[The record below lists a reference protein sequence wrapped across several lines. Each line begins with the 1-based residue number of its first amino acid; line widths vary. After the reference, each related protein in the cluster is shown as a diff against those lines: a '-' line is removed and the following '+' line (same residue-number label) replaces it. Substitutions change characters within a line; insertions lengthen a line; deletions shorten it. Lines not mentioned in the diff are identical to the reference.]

1 MAAPA
6 TLQPPSGTYPIVE
19 LKTTPGEFIR
29 VREFPEPE
37 IALEERAS
45 IFKTAYRYICSLG
58 QRWRTFGDKFRAESI
73 RPDNNWIERQTGRRF
88 SDFREMY

>member
-6 TLQPPSGTYPIVE
+6 TLQPPTGTYPIVE
-19 LKTTPGEFIR
+19 LGTRPDEFAR
-29 VREFPEPE
+29 LREFPEPE
-37 IALEERAS
+37 IAPAGYAS

-58 QRWRTFGDKFRAESI
+58 QRWRSFGKKFRAESI
-73 RPDNNWIERQTGRRF
+73 RPDSNWIERPAGRRF